1 MPYISFLLVWP
12 CLVNFPNI
20 ILYIIIV
27 KSYLMHHTNMHI
39 SNFSTLFALATGSH
53 IYYSI
58 INYNYILK
66 IQKIEKNIPILH
78 SITIT
83 L

>member
-1 MPYISFLLVWP
+1 MLKKSHIIIIISYYMPYISFLLVWP

-39 SNFSTLFALATGSH
+39 SNFSTLLALATGSH
-53 IYYSI
+53 TYLFDYKLH
-58 INYNYILK
+58 ILNTK
-66 IQKIEKNIPILH
+66 
-78 SITIT
+78 
-83 L
+83 